1 MRKNLFYLLSFYF
14 IISSENKIGDDGASY
29 FLQLIQKFQLTKL
42 TLDLK

>member
-1 MRKNLFYLLSFYF
+1 MRKNLFYLLSFY
-14 IISSENKIGDDGASY
+14 IITSSQNKIGDEGANC